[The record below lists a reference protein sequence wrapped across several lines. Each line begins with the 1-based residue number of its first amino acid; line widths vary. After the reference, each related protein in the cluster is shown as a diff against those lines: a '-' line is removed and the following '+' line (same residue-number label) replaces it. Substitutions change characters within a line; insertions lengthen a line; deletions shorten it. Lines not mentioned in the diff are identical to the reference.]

1 MIITIDIDK
10 LRQYMLENSYGAFFV
25 GDFGGAL
32 AEAVDIES
40 ASDEEL
46 IEMAERQGIDL
57 RRFEV

>member
-1 MIITIDIDK
+1 MTIDISR
-10 LRQYMLENSYGAFFV
+10 LREYMLDNSYGAFFV

-32 AEAVDIES
+32 AEAADIEN

-46 IEMAERQGIDL
+46 IEMAIRQGIDL